1 MALTV
6 VVRSGDHP
14 TPLKISLD
22 APRIVIGRSEGCE
35 IRLPDPSVS
44 HRHASIR
51 QRGSDYVVVDEG
63 STNGTFV
70 GPVRLSP
77 QAPRMVRSGELLR
90 VGRIW
95 LELGIEPVPTTEDPQ
110 LATREIALS
119 LVSSALAA
127 QGEAAAVKVRVVS
140 GPDEGKE
147 LVLSEPGRAY
157 VIGRGAGLDLILA
170 DSDASRRHVEVLRRG
185 GTLWL
190 KDLGSKNGAQ
200 LDGSALPANKET
212 AWPRGKLVT
221 VGSTELG
228 YEDPVADALIELEA
242 SSDEKMRES
251 DAVDPP
257 TGSTRNANAPPAVG
271 TPNGSATAAPI
282 IDVPRARPSA
292 PPRRGQFRTADLL
305 IALLALVVLAASGLG
320 LLWLSRMK

>member
-22 APRIVIGRSEGCE
+22 APRIVIGRGEGCE

-77 QAPRMVRSGELLR
+77 QAPRVVRSGELLR

-95 LELGIEPVPTTEDPQ
+95 LELTVETVPATPDAQ
-110 LATREIALS
+110 LTTREIALS

-127 QGEAAAVKVRVVS
+127 QGEAAAAKLVVQS
-140 GPDEGKE
+140 GPDQGQE
-147 LVLSEPGRAY
+147 LRLSELGRAY
-157 VIGRGAGLDLILA
+157 VIGRGPGLDLTLT
-170 DSDASRRHVEVLRRG
+170 DVDCSRRHIEVARRG
-185 GTLWL
+185 QGFWV
-190 KDLGSKNGAQ
+190 KDLGSKNGAE
-200 LDGSALPANKET
+200 LDGAPLPPQKET
-212 AWPRGKLVT
+212 PWPRGKLVKL
-221 VGSTELG
+221 GNTELG
-228 YEDPVADALIELEA
+228 YDDPVAEALVEIEA
-242 SSDEKMRES
+242 GSDEKMR
-251 DAVDPP
+251 DADSVEPP
-257 TGSTRNANAPPAVG
+257 TIAPAAPSSSMPAAEAG
-271 TPNGSATAAPI
+271 AAPI
-282 IDVPRARPSA
+282 ARVPQAGPTSAR
-292 PPRRGQFRTADLL
+292 RQGGFRTADLV
-305 IALLALVVLAASGLG
+305 IAVLAIVVLVASLVGLF
-320 LLWLSRMK
+320 WLSRMK

>member
-22 APRIVIGRSEGCE
+22 APRIVIGRGDGCE

-77 QAPRMVRSGELLR
+77 QAPRLIKSGELLR

-95 LELGIEPVPTTEDPQ
+95 LELTIEAVPPTDDVQ
-110 LATREIALS
+110 LTTREIALR

-127 QGEAAAVKVRVVS
+127 QGETASTKLLVRG
-140 GPDEGKE
+140 GPDAGRE
-147 LVLSEPGRAY
+147 LALPELGRAY
-157 VIGRGAGLDLILA
+157 VIGRGAGLDLTLTDA
-170 DSDASRRHVEVLRRG
+170 DTSRRHIEVGRRG
-185 GTLWL
+185 PQLWV
-190 KDLGSKNGAQ
+190 KDLGSKNGAL
-200 LDGSALPANKET
+200 LDDVPLAPHKET
-212 AWPRGKLVT
+212 IWPRGKSVT
-221 VGSTELG
+221 IGATVLAF
-228 YEDPVADALIELEA
+228 EDPVGDALAELEA
-242 SSDEKMRES
+242 TSDEKMRDA

-257 TGSTRNANAPPAVG
+257 TGVPASAGPP
-271 TPNGSATAAPI
+271 SAGDGRSAPI
-282 IDVPRARPSA
+282 ARVPRATPKTE
-292 PPRRGQFRTADLL
+292 PGGRRFRTADVV
-305 IALLALVVLAASGLG
+305 IALLAIAVLLASVGG
-320 LLWLSRMK
+320 IVWLARMK

>member
-14 TPLKISLD
+14 NPLKISLD
-22 APRIVIGRSEGCE
+22 APRIVIGRGEGCE

-95 LELGIEPVPTTEDPQ
+95 LELTIESVPTTDEPQ

-127 QGEAAAVKVRVVS
+127 QGEAAAVKVLVLE
-140 GPDEGKE
+140 GPDAGKE
-147 LVLSEPGRAY
+147 LLLAETGRAY
-157 VIGRGAGLDLILA
+157 VVGRGQGADLALS
-170 DSDASRRHVEVLRRG
+170 DVDASRRHVELSRRG
-185 GTLWL
+185 GALWV
-190 KDLGSKNGAQ
+190 KDLGSKNGA
-200 LDGSALPANKET
+200 LLEETALTPNKET
-212 AWPRGKLVT
+212 AWPRRKRVL
-221 VGSTELG
+221 LG
-228 YEDPVADALIELEA
+228 NTALSFEDPVAEALVELEA
-242 SSDEKMRES
+242 SSDEKMRDQDS
-251 DAVDPP
+251 VDPP
-257 TGSTRNANAPPAVG
+257 TSAPKSDPPPASIG
-271 TPNGSATAAPI
+271 EGSAAPI
-282 IDVPRARPSA
+282 ARVPQKSARKRAEA
-292 PPRRGQFRTADLL
+292 GGFRTADLV
-305 IALLALVVLAASGLG
+305 IALLALVVLAASVAGIF
-320 LLWLSRMK
+320 WLSRMK